1 MTDETAD
8 LLREVLFH
16 TMAAEMA
23 ALRAE
28 RILGLDDATPPG
40 ELRTAD
46 AFEAVAFDLRTPEDA
61 FSLSPER
68 LAEVFRLPTG
78 AT

>member
-1 MTDETAD
+1 MTDEIAD

-16 TMAAEMA
+16 AMHGELAAM
-23 ALRAE
+23 RAE
-28 RILGLDDATPPG
+28 CLLGLNKKTPPG
-40 ELRTAD
+40 ELLTAD
-46 AFEAVAFDLRTPEDA
+46 AFEAVAFELRTPEDA
-61 FSLSPER
+61 FALSHER

>member
-16 TMAAEMA
+16 AMHGELAAMK
-23 ALRAE
+23 AE
-28 RILGLDDATPPG
+28 RLLGLEG
-40 ELRTAD
+40 ELLTAD